1 MTSRDQLG
9 ILQPGRG
16 PPNRRPSTVTHPIGA
31 VESTLPVNQQGPL
44 ETCLAHVLLGTLPSL
59 ERYDDNAQ
67 AQSLEFVLVPSQLRQ
82 VLPAGQSAEVSV
94 KHHQKPAAP
103 VVLQPMDS
111 ARGVLQ
117 RKFDRRRSDMVHFVL
132 ACRDTARR

>member
-1 MTSRDQLG
+1 M
-9 ILQPGRG
+9 
-16 PPNRRPSTVTHPIGA
+16 THPIGA
-31 VESTLPVNQQGPL
+31 VESPLPVNQQGPL
-44 ETCLAHVLLGTLPSL
+44 ETRLAHILLGSLPNL
-59 ERYDDNAQ
+59 ERHDDNAQ

-94 KHHQKPAAP
+94 KHHQKPLAP

-117 RKFDRRRSDMVHFVL
+117 SKFESRRSDMGHFVL
-132 ACRDTARR
+132 ACRVTARR